1 MASGSKTLLIPV
13 LLSAILLFFT
23 GTCFAAPTFSIDS
36 ANILPGTT
44 DVILDFNISDV
55 DSSDRIDSVSFDL
68 TLSEGLSLTDVTFVN
83 VPSGWSPAA
92 SVSNNRF
99 GATDFGWPA
108 NPLTS
113 DISQFAQLNFSI
125 DPAYTTAGNIFNID
139 FGFYDV
145 ADAEGNKLQL
155 GAESFDAG
163 QVQVGAAAPLPS
175 AVILFG
181 CGLAGMFGF
190 RRKLKS

>member
-1 MASGSKTLLIPV
+1 MASGARILFVAV
-13 LLSAILLFFT
+13 LLSAIFLLFA
-23 GTCFAAPTFSIDS
+23 GTSFAAPTFSIDS
-36 ANILPGTT
+36 TDILPGTT
-44 DVILDFNISDV
+44 DVVLDFNISGV
-55 DSSDRIDSVSFDL
+55 NPSDNIDSVSFDL

-92 SVSNNRF
+92 SISNNRF

-125 DPAYTTAGNIFNID
+125 DPAYSTAGNIFDID
-139 FGFYDV
+139 FGFYDI
-145 ADAEGNKLQL
+145 ADADGSKLQL

-175 AVILFG
+175 ALILFG
-181 CGLAGMFGF
+181 CGLAGMIGF